1 MNSRKVCMGGAC
13 TSNPNYVL
21 GQFRRMAPTHMIKAG
36 IKVIIPSGEN
46 PSLGFRLI
54 CGVK

>member
-1 MNSRKVCMGGAC
+1 MSSRKVCMGGAC
-13 TSNPNYVL
+13 TSYPHYVI